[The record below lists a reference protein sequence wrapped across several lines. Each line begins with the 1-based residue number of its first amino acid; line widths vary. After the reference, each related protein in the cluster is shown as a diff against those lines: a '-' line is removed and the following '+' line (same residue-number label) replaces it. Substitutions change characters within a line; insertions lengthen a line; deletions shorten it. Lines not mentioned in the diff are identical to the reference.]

1 MAELTLVLFLIDV
14 IFLLIL
20 LFGASWSVAVPGKR
34 LWPPPGKSSWQYKV
48 SWILFYGVFGLNCML
63 IILGWNSWMFTS
75 NLRWIVG
82 VPLVALGSLL
92 LSWGIH
98 TLGTRNTSGIRDGF
112 ILSGPYRFTRNPQ
125 YLGDMVLFIGLSIIS
140 NSLYLWI
147 THLLLI
153 LVFLIIPLA
162 EETWL
167 EDQYDEN
174 YHEYKNNTS
183 RFL

>member
-1 MAELTLVLFLIDV
+1 
-14 IFLLIL
+14 
-20 LFGASWSVAVPGKR
+20 
-34 LWPPPGKSSWQYKV
+34 
-48 SWILFYGVFGLNCML
+48 FYGVFGLNLML
-63 IILGWNSWMFTS
+63 IILDWNSWIFTS
-75 NLRWIVG
+75 SLRWIVG
-82 VPLVALGSLL
+82 VPLVTLGSLL

-112 ILSGPYRFTRNPQ
+112 VLAGPYRFTRNPQ
-125 YLGDMVLFIGLSIIS
+125 YLGDIVLFIGLSIIS

-167 EDQYDEN
+167 EDQYGES
-174 YHEYKNNTS
+174 YLEYKNNTS